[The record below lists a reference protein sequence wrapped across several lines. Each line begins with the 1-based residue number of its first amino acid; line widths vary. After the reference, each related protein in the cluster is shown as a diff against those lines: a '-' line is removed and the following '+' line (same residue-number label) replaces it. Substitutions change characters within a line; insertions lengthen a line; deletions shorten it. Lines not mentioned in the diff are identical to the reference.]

1 MGIYLMATLSTL
13 ISSASGGGGGLYGGV
28 IMEIPLT
35 RSQTFVPPRD
45 GTVNIIC
52 IGAGGSGSYCWQ
64 PGGTIATGGGA
75 GGLCIKEGLEVTTSS
90 SFTVT
95 IGTGGEPAYAGTAN
109 DGNAGGNTTVSGT
122 GLSATLTANG
132 GGAGQEGFVTENGA
146 AGGAGGTASNG
157 DINRTG
163 GAGGSVDAG
172 IVTTANRGLL
182 EIATGGGAVAILT
195 ATGYAGGSVLLASG
209 GSQVTN
215 DHYLA
220 TGGAGIGGRG
230 GGVHNLNGNLAQNL
244 VGFNGGGA
252 NYAGYDKM
260 TQYDW
265 ISNPPG
271 GADISSSG
279 FGEAFSFP
287 YKDASLIGQRTAV
300 GGAGNHS
307 GNRPGSG
314 GGVRSSNYADA
325 GNTFYSID
333 QVPSM
338 GAGGG
343 GYTGNTAGF
352 GGGYGGAFAGGGGTA
367 QYAASNQQKRT
378 GDGGVGGGGGGMVNF
393 DSQSRVGL
401 SGHGGPGMVFI
412 HYTAYA

>member
-1 MGIYLMATLSTL
+1 MSNFTDF
-13 ISSASGGGGGLYGGV
+13 ISAGGGGGGGLYGGV
-28 IMEIPLT
+28 LMEIPLT
-35 RSQTFVPPRD
+35 RSQTFVPPRN

-52 IGAGGSGSYCWQ
+52 IGAGGSGAYCWQ
-64 PGGTIATGGGA
+64 ATGTIATGGGA
-75 GGLCIKEGLEVTTSS
+75 GGLCIKEGLDVTTSS

-95 IGTGGEPAYAGTAN
+95 IGAGGASVYAATVN

-132 GGAGQEGFVTENGA
+132 GGGGKEGFITENGA
-146 AGGAGGTASNG
+146 AGGVGGTASNG

-163 GAGGSVDAG
+163 GAGGTVGAG
-172 IVTTANRGLL
+172 LVTTANRGLI

-195 ATGYAGGSVLLASG
+195 STGYAGGSVTLASG
-209 GSQVTN
+209 GSQLTN
-215 DHYLA
+215 DVYLA

-230 GGVHNLNGNLAQNL
+230 GGVHNLNGNLAHNL

-265 ISNPPG
+265 VAN
-271 GADISSSG
+271 GAANISSSG

-287 YKDASLIGQRTAV
+287 YKDASLIGQRSAV
-300 GGAGNHS
+300 GGAGNES
-307 GNRPGSG
+307 GNRPASG
-314 GGVRSSNYADA
+314 GGVNANNYADV
-325 GNTFYSID
+325 GNTFYTTD
-333 QVPSM
+333 QTPSM

-343 GYTGNTAGF
+343 GYTGNTNGF
-352 GGGYGGAFAGGGGTA
+352 GGGYGGAFAGGGGTC
-367 QYAASNQQKRT
+367 QYVAANQTKRT

-393 DSQSRVGL
+393 DGTSRIGL

-412 HYTAYA
+412 HYTAFA